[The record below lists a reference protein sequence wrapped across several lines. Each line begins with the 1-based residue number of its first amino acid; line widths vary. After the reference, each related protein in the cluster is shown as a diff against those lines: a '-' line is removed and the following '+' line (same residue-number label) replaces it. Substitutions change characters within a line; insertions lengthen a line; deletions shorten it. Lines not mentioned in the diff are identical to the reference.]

1 MKKIKNIVFD
11 IGGVLV
17 ENSENAIKTK
27 FNLTNDEFREIK
39 KSGYII
45 KPSLLGEKS
54 ILDCFKDLNSKD
66 EMLEYIFNP
75 INYDVTIPINFD
87 LLTIIDDLKLKEYK
101 IYVLSNMSQETFD
114 YIAKRIDYNNRF
126 DGGII
131 SFQVH
136 LLKPN
141 KKIFDMLF
149 EKYNLD
155 IEETIYFDDN
165 IINVEKGNLLGIESI
180 LFLNNE
186 CVTDYFNNNKQL
198 LLKKLIN

>member
-1 MKKIKNIVFD
+1 MKKINNIVFD

-27 FNLTNDEFREIK
+27 FNLTNDKFKEIK
-39 KSGYII
+39 KSGNII
-45 KPSLLGEKS
+45 KPSLLGEKN
-54 ILDCFKDLNSKD
+54 IMDCFKDLNSND

-87 LLTIIDDLKLKEYK
+87 LLTIIDDLKAKGYK
-101 IYVLSNMSQETFD
+101 IYALSNMSQETFD
-114 YIAKRIDYNNRF
+114 YIAKKIDYNNRF

-131 SFQVH
+131 SFQAH

-141 KKIFDMLF
+141 KKIFDLLF
-149 EKYNLD
+149 KKYNLD
-155 IEETIYFDDN
+155 IEETVYFDDN
-165 IINVEKGNLLGIESI
+165 IINVDKGNLLGIESI

-186 CVTDYFNNNKQL
+186 CITDYFNNKNKQL
-198 LLKKLIN
+198 ILK

>member
-1 MKKIKNIVFD
+1 MKKINNIVFD

-27 FNLTNDEFREIK
+27 FNLTNDEFKEIK
-39 KSGYII
+39 KSGNIM
-45 KPSLLGEKS
+45 
-54 ILDCFKDLNSKD
+54 DCFKDLNSND

-87 LLTIIDDLKLKEYK
+87 LLTIIDDLKAKGYK
-101 IYVLSNMSQETFD
+101 IYALSNMSKETFD
-114 YIAKRIDYNNRF
+114 YIAKKIEYNNRF

-131 SFQVH
+131 SFQAH

-141 KKIFDMLF
+141 KKIFDLLF
-149 EKYNLD
+149 KKYNLD
-155 IEETIYFDDN
+155 IEETVYFDDN
-165 IINVEKGNLLGIESI
+165 IINVDKGNLLGIESI

-186 CVTDYFNNNKQL
+186 CITDYFNNKNKQL
-198 LLKKLIN
+198 ILK